1 MDTQR
6 AMIYQYL
13 KDCGSITPLDAL
25 REFGC
30 MRLGARICELRSI
43 GLRIET
49 EREHAVNRYGRKV
62 SFARYRLAEED
73 RR

>member
-1 MDTQR
+1 METQR
-6 AMIYQYL
+6 AMIYKYL
-13 KDCGSITPLDAL
+13 QDFGSITPLDAL

-49 EREHAVNRYGRKV
+49 ERETAVNRYGHKV
-62 SFARYRLAEED
+62 SFARYRLQEE
-73 RR
+73 RT